1 MTDEEVTIT
10 KGQYKHLLECE
21 EQADKCG
28 GCGPL
33 AQRDRTIEKIK
44 KLYDEALR
52 CISTVKHNIVLADGI
67 NISRKAISDF
77 DDYRRKLQNESWLK
91 ELQ

>member
-33 AQRDRTIEKIK
+33 AQRDRIIEKMK
-44 KLYDEALR
+44 KRYEAAFR
-52 CISTVKHNIVLADGI
+52 CISTVKQNIVLIDGV

-77 DDYRRKLQNESWLK
+77 EDFNRKLDNDI
-91 ELQ
+91 